1 MNDEDCSSNAQRNII
16 ANTKQAYDALA
27 QLDEEERHRFASYLV
42 NSVTLVIVTTDDLD
56 GAHRIFDVMN
66 MRGLP

>member
-42 NSVTLVIVTTDDLD
+42 NSVTLV
-56 GAHRIFDVMN
+56 HRHH
-66 MRGLP
+66 R